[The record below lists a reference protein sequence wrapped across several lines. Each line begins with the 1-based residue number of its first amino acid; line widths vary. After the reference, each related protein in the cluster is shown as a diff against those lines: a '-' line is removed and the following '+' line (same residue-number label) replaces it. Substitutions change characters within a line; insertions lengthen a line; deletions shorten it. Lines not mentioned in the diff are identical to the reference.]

1 MFNGQA
7 KIYFIIN
14 GLAAAAYALI
24 LPIMSLYLVDELHT
38 PPALIGVYTT
48 ATALSSAWVSH
59 RLTSLLDSGFSSKI
73 LLLFAITGIFL
84 ASLGYAFAQ
93 QFWQALIV
101 GVFFMSFGYSAIP
114 LILAMIRCYA
124 EKTGQDSA
132 KLNSQMRSSV
142 SLLWIVGPP
151 LAFLSVAKLGF
162 RHNFYLASLI
172 AIVVLISV
180 TLLLDSESVTCRKDV
195 TLNCKI
201 NQKLPKQ
208 VWFLGLVIFFANVA
222 NSTFLNAMPLYL
234 TQQLRFAKST
244 PGFLIG
250 LTSLLEIPVM
260 FFSVRWAQR
269 IGKIKVLLFG
279 FMAALIFYIGLQ
291 MADHLYEFF
300 ILQLVDGLFFGIFV
314 GLGVTLLQDYAPLQV
329 GKASAFYANA
339 MLIGTMVGTSVMGV
353 LAQYFGYQKSLL
365 LSFVSMLIAVALLM
379 HFENNR
385 QAHLAMNQM
394 DSSDHEDKLSS
405 SVSYSKEG

>member
-1 MFNGQA
+1 MINSQA

-14 GLAAAAYALI
+14 GLTAAAYALI
-24 LPIMSLYLVDELHT
+24 LPIMSLYLVDDLHT

-48 ATALSSAWVSH
+48 ASALSSVWVSH
-59 RLTSLLDSGFSSKI
+59 RLTMLMDRGYSSKK

-93 QFWQALIV
+93 HFWQALVI
-101 GVFFMSFGYSAIP
+101 GVLFMSFGYAAIP

-132 KLNSQMRSSV
+132 ELNSKMRSSV

-151 LAFLSVAKLGF
+151 LAFTSVAKLGF
-162 RHNFYLASLI
+162 KHNFYLASFISLVVLI
-172 AIVVLISV
+172 AIQV
-180 TLLLDSESVTCRKDV
+180 LLDGHPVICKKRAK
-195 TLNCKI
+195 LNCGT
-201 NQKLPKQ
+201 NLKLPKQ

-234 TQQLRFAKST
+234 TQQLGFSKST
-244 PGFLIG
+244 PGILIG
-250 LTSLLEIPVM
+250 LTSVLEIPVM

-269 IGKIKVLLFG
+269 IGKIRVLLFG
-279 FMAALIFYIGLQ
+279 FMAALVFYVGLQ
-291 MADHLYEFF
+291 LADHFFEFL

-314 GLGVTLLQDYAPLQV
+314 GLGVTLLQDYSPSQV

-339 MLIGTMVGTSVMGV
+339 MLIGTMVGTSIMGV

-365 LSFVSMLIAVALLM
+365 LSFVSMLIASALLI
-379 HFENNR
+379 HFENSHQTSLVAEHVGQLER
-385 QAHLAMNQM
+385 A
-394 DSSDHEDKLSS
+394 DELST
-405 SVSYSKEG
+405 SVSYSEEG